1 MESVTSAGS
10 THALWRPG
18 VGLSLWFTDPDGAPT
33 AAPDQ
38 ATIPAPVAEIVSGR
52 TLRRTITVH
61 GPGEG
66 TARQVASL
74 TLGPAAAT
82 DLLDAPGLPASG
94 ELAYYAYLAASV
106 RRFVSAGSVTPAL
119 SWSVGSWSTR
129 WAPLPGI
136 AWRAWLSSAVSAA
149 PPVLIANGGA
159 ESVLDF
165 CREIT
170 DHECRRRCEGL
181 SHGVF
186 RSPLVRS
193 LLPGTDDDLPMS
205 SDRASAASTAWQE
218 WADGVRENES
228 ALVLRLHEPEY
239 PDDDDPYT
247 VADDRWRLQVCR
259 RTDDGLDVPI
269 DLHRLGPHELDEV
282 TTEIAGAVRAF
293 AGLSRAGHDR
303 ATLDFLLD
311 TELVTELLDTGAEH
325 LARAGIVVLLPR
337 TLAAVTPTLSLRGR
351 PGVGATVE
359 RSVMVGLSEIR
370 DFQWQLA
377 IGEDVLDDGDLASL
391 AEQKGSLVRVRGVWI
406 RAEGSALS
414 RAAEFITTQ
423 RALAASGDPVDM
435 GELFGLV
442 TGGADR
448 LGVAV
453 TSVSGLSWLDEVA
466 AGGTL
471 TPDPLAAPASLAADL
486 RPYQHRG
493 MEWLAHL
500 ASLGIGAVLAD
511 DMGLGK
517 TVQVIALLCSEREAS
532 SEEAG
537 TERPGP
543 TLIVCPMSVVGNWE
557 REIARFAPHLRVMVH
572 HGPGRSR
579 RDPFTAAARDADV
592 TITTFAIATR
602 DAESLQTVSWR
613 HVVVDEA
620 QHIKNV
626 ATAASRAVRSI
637 GAQHRIALT
646 GTPVENRL
654 EDLRAVID
662 LVNPGLLGSPSV
674 FKARFAESIERERDP
689 QAARR
694 LNAITSPFI
703 LRRVKTDPTII
714 ADLPEKT
721 ELTVRANLTVEQAA
735 LYRAVTDDLMQALG
749 REQSTVSG
757 NEGHRVRTVLAALTR
772 LKQVCNH
779 PAHFLGDG
787 SALVRR
793 NTHRSGK
800 LELLGDILENIVADG
815 ERALIFT
822 QFTAFG
828 EMLAPWLS
836 KVCGDDVSF
845 LHGGLSRTARD
856 RMVAEFQDA
865 AGPPVLMASLKAGGT
880 GLNLTAANH
889 VVHLDR
895 WWNPAVEAQ
904 ATDRAYR
911 IGQTRRVEVRTFVC
925 VGTIE
930 ERIDAMIT
938 DKRALSDLT
947 VTAGESWLGQIDDD
961 QLFDLMRLR
970 DEAVG
975 E

>member
-1 MESVTSAGS
+1 MESVTSAAS

-18 VGLSLWFTDPDGAPT
+18 IGLSLWFTDPEGSPT
-33 AAPDQ
+33 AAPD
-38 ATIPAPVAEIVSGR
+38 PAALPEPVAEIVAGR
-52 TLRRTITVH
+52 TLRRTITVN

-66 TARQVASL
+66 TVRQVASL

-82 DLLDAPGLPASG
+82 ELLDAADLSTSG

-106 RRFVSAGSVTPAL
+106 RRFVSAGSVAPAL
-119 SWSVGSWSTR
+119 AWSAGNWSTR
-129 WAPLPGI
+129 WVPLPGI
-136 AWRAWLSSAVSAA
+136 PWRAWLSGAVSAA

-186 RSPLVRS
+186 RSSLVRS
-193 LLPGTDDDLPMS
+193 LLPGSDDELPMS

-239 PDDDDPYT
+239 PDEENPYT
-247 VADDRWRLQVCR
+247 VPDDRWRLQVCR
-259 RTDDGLDVPI
+259 RGTDGLDAPI

-293 AGLSRAGHDR
+293 DGLSRAGHDR

-311 TELVTELLDTGAEH
+311 TDLVTELLDTGAE
-325 LARAGIVVLLPR
+325 LLGKAGIVVLLPR

-351 PGVGATVE
+351 TGVGATVE

-377 IGEDVLDDGDLASL
+377 IGEDVLDEGELASL
-391 AEQKGSLVRVRGVWI
+391 AQEKGGLVRVRGVWI

-423 RALAASGDPVDM
+423 RALAAAGEPPDM

-442 TGGADR
+442 TSGADR
-448 LGVAV
+448 LGIPV
-453 TSVSGLSWLDEVA
+453 TSVSGLSWLDEIA

-471 TPDPLAAPASLAADL
+471 TPEPLDAPTSLAAEL

-517 TVQVIALLCSEREAS
+517 TVQVIALLCRERENAEPTTDQQRS
-532 SEEAG
+532 K
-537 TERPGP
+537 P

-557 REIARFAPHLRVMVH
+557 REIARFAPHLRVLVH

-579 RDPFTAAARDADV
+579 RDPFTAAALASEV

-602 DAESLQTVSWR
+602 DAESLKTVAWR

-637 GAQHRIALT
+637 PAQQRIALT

-689 QAARR
+689 EAARR

-735 LYRAVTDDLMQALG
+735 LYRAVTDDLMQALDRG
-749 REQSTVSG
+749 KSVSAG
-757 NEGHRVRTVLAALTR
+757 SDGHRVRTVLAALTR

-793 NTHRSGK
+793 NAHRSGK
-800 LELLGDILENIVADG
+800 LELLGDILGNIVADG

-911 IGQTRRVEVRTFVC
+911 IGQTKRVEVRTFVC

-961 QLFDLMRLR
+961 QLYDLMRLR

>member
-1 MESVTSAGS
+1 MERVTSADT

-18 VGLSLWFTDPDGAPT
+18 IGLSLWFTDADGSPT
-33 AAPDQ
+33 ATPDA
-38 ATIPAPVAEIVSGR
+38 ATLPAPVAEVVSGR
-52 TLRRTITVH
+52 TLRRTISVTGPEPSTV
-61 GPGEG
+61 
-66 TARQVASL
+66 RQVGSL

-82 DLLDAPGLPASG
+82 ALLDDPGLPRTG
-94 ELAYYAYLAASV
+94 ELGYYTYLAASV
-106 RRFVSAGSVTPAL
+106 RRFVSAGAVTPTLA
-119 SWSVGSWSTR
+119 WTTGSWVTR
-129 WAPLPGI
+129 WTPLPSTH
-136 AWRAWLSSAVSAA
+136 WRAWLSHAISAA
-149 PPVLIANGGA
+149 PPVVVQNGGGEA
-159 ESVLDF
+159 VLDF
-165 CREIT
+165 CREVT
-170 DHECRRRCEGL
+170 DHECRRRCDGL
-181 SHGVF
+181 SAGVF
-186 RSPLVRS
+186 RSSLVRS
-193 LLPGTDDDLPMS
+193 LLPGADDEVPMS
-205 SDRASAASTAWQE
+205 SDRASSASTAWQE

-228 ALVLRLHEPEY
+228 SLVLRLHEPEHA
-239 PDDDDPYT
+239 DDEDPHS
-247 VADDRWRLQVCR
+247 VPDDRWRLQVCR
-259 RTDDGLDVPI
+259 RSVDGLDVPI
-269 DLHRLGPHELDEV
+269 DLHRLDPHELDEV
-282 TTEIAGAVRAF
+282 TTEVAAAVRAF
-293 AGLSRAGHDR
+293 SGLSRAGHDR
-303 ATLDFLLD
+303 ATLDFLLNTD
-311 TELVTELLDTGAEH
+311 LVTDLLDSGAAD
-325 LARAGIVVLLPR
+325 LAGAGIVVLLPR
-337 TLAAVTPTLSLRGR
+337 TLAEVTPTLSLRGR
-351 PGVGATVE
+351 TGVGATVE

-377 IGEDVLDDGDLASL
+377 IGDDVLDDGDLAAL
-391 AEQKGSLVRVRGVWI
+391 AAQKGSLVRVRGVWI

-423 RALAASGDPVDM
+423 RALAASGDPADM
-435 GELFGLV
+435 GELFNLV
-442 TGGADR
+442 TTGSDR
-448 LGVAV
+448 LGVPV

-471 TPDPLAAPASLAADL
+471 TPDPLSAPASLAAEL

-517 TVQVIALLCSEREAS
+517 TVQVIALLCSEREVAADS
-532 SEEAG
+532 DPAG
-537 TERPGP
+537 RGP
-543 TLIVCPMSVVGNWE
+543 TLIICPMSVVGNWE
-557 REIARFAPHLRVMVH
+557 REIARFAPHLQVLVH

-579 RDPFTAAARDADV
+579 RGPFTPAARAADV

-602 DAESLQTVSWR
+602 DTEALQSVSWR

-626 ATAASRAVRSI
+626 NTAQSRAVRGI
-637 GAQHRIALT
+637 AARQRIALT

-654 EDLRAVID
+654 EDLRAVVD

-689 QAARR
+689 DAARR

-749 REQSTVSG
+749 RSDSDGTH
-757 NEGHRVRTVLAALTR
+757 EGHRVRTVLAALTR

-793 NTHRSGK
+793 NAHRSGK
-800 LELLGDILENIVADG
+800 LELLADILENIVADG

-836 KVCGDDVSF
+836 KVCGEDVSF

-856 RMVAEFQDA
+856 RMVSEFQDE

-911 IGQTRRVEVRTFVC
+911 IGQTKRVEVRTFVC

-947 VTAGESWLGQIDDD
+947 VTAGESWLADIANDD
-961 QLFDLMRLR
+961 LYDLMRLR

-975 E
+975 D

>member
-1 MESVTSAGS
+1 MTSADT

-18 VGLSLWFTDPDGAPT
+18 IGLSLWFTDPDGAPT
-33 AAPDQ
+33 ASPD
-38 ATIPAPVAEIVSGR
+38 TSSLPGPVAEIISGR
-52 TLRRTITVH
+52 TLRRTISVTGPQENTV
-61 GPGEG
+61 
-66 TARQVASL
+66 RQVGSL

-82 DLLDAPGLPASG
+82 ALLDEPGLPTSG
-94 ELAYYAYLAASV
+94 ELAYYAHLTTAV
-106 RRFVSAGSVTPAL
+106 RRFVSAGAVTPAL
-119 SWSVGSWSTR
+119 VWTAGSWATR
-129 WAPLPGI
+129 WAPLQSTH
-136 AWRAWLSSAVSAA
+136 WRAWLAGIISAA
-149 PPVLIANGGA
+149 PPVVRANGGG
-159 ESVLDF
+159 ESVHDF

-170 DHECRRRCEGL
+170 DLECRSRCDGL
-181 SHGVF
+181 SASMF
-186 RSPLVRS
+186 RSSLVRS
-193 LLPGTDDDLPMS
+193 LLPGADDEVPMS
-205 SDRASAASTAWQE
+205 ADRASAVSAAWQQ

-228 ALVLRLHEPEY
+228 SLVLRLHEPEHL
-239 PDDDDPYT
+239 DDDPYS
-247 VADDRWRLQVCR
+247 VPDDRWRLQVCR

-269 DLHRLGPHELDEV
+269 DLHRLDPRELDEV
-282 TTEIAGAVRAF
+282 TTEVAAAVRAF

-303 ATLDFLLD
+303 STLDFLLSID
-311 TELVTELLDTGAEH
+311 IVTELLDSGADD
-325 LARAGIVVLLPR
+325 LACAGVVVLLPR
-337 TLAAVTPTLSLRGR
+337 TLSEVTPTLSLRGR
-351 PGVGATVE
+351 TGVGASVE
-359 RSVMVGLSEIR
+359 RSVMVGLAEVR

-377 IGEDVLDDGDLASL
+377 IGEDVLDDGELA
-391 AEQKGSLVRVRGVWI
+391 AIAAQKGGLVRVRGVWV
-406 RAEGSALS
+406 RAQGSALT

-423 RALAASGDPVDM
+423 RALAAAGDPVDM

-448 LGVAV
+448 LGIPV
-453 TSVSGLSWLDEVA
+453 TSVSGMSWLDEIA
-466 AGGTL
+466 SGGTL
-471 TPDPLAAPASLAADL
+471 SPDPLEAPATLAADL

-500 ASLGIGAVLAD
+500 GSLGIGAVLAD

-517 TVQVIALLCSEREAS
+517 TVQVIALLCSERETAES
-532 SEEAG
+532 GAG
-537 TERPGP
+537 TDRNGP
-543 TLIVCPMSVVGNWE
+543 SLIVCPMSVVGNWE
-557 REIARFAPHLRVMVH
+557 REIAQFAPHLRVLVH
-572 HGPGRSR
+572 HGPSRSR
-579 RDPFTAAARDADV
+579 RGRFTAAARGADV
-592 TITTFAIATR
+592 TITTFAVATR
-602 DAESLQTVSWR
+602 DTEALQTVSWR

-626 ATAASRAVRSI
+626 ATAQSRAVRSI
-637 GAQHRIALT
+637 AAHQRIALT

-674 FKARFAESIERERDP
+674 FKARFAESIERDRDP
-689 QAARR
+689 AAAQR
-694 LNAITSPFI
+694 LSAITSPFI

-735 LYRAVTDDLMQALG
+735 LYRAVTDDLMQSLG
-749 REQSTVSG
+749 RAESDGTH
-757 NEGHRVRTVLAALTR
+757 EGHRVRTVLAALTR

-787 SALVRR
+787 SALLRR
-793 NTHRSGK
+793 NAHRSGK
-800 LELLGDILENIVADG
+800 LELLADILASIVADG
-815 ERALIFT
+815 DRALIFT
-822 QFTAFG
+822 QFSAFG
-828 EMLAPWLS
+828 EMVTPWLS
-836 KVCGDDVSF
+836 TVCGDDVAF
-845 LHGGLSRTARD
+845 LHGGLSRTARET
-856 RMVAEFQDA
+856 MVAQFQDA

-911 IGQTRRVEVRTFVC
+911 IGQTKRVEVRTFVC

-930 ERIDAMIT
+930 ERIDAMIA

-947 VTAGESWLGQIDDD
+947 VTAGESWLADIDDA
-961 QLFDLMRLR
+961 QLYDLMRLR

-975 E
+975 D